1 MRTYDMILQ
10 ENIPLVSK
18 ERLAEMYNDA
28 VEEIW
33 YLSRR
38 NAELHEEN
46 EMLWK
51 TNEELSDQLFECVKK
66 SL

>member
-1 MRTYDMILQ
+1 MRTYDMILR

-51 TNEELSDQLFECVKK
+51 TNEELSDQLFG
-66 SL
+66 

>member
-33 YLSRR
+33 YLFRR

-46 EMLWK
+46 EMLWN
-51 TNEELSDQLFECVKK
+51 TNEELSNQLFG
-66 SL
+66 

>member
-33 YLSRR
+33 YLSRQ

-51 TNEELSDQLFECVKK
+51 TNEELSDQLFG
-66 SL
+66 

>member
-18 ERLAEMYNDA
+18 ERLVEMYNDA

-51 TNEELSDQLFECVKK
+51 TNEELSDQLFG
-66 SL
+66 